1 AIFQSI
7 AKRRSGGGLGAA
19 ARSGAALA
27 ASRSPGRAAA
37 LSGNDDF
44 EPLSGSG
51 LIGNGIAVHDCERG
65 WLCQTAP
72 LALGNQLPR
81 IAGARS
87 VEVDAI
93 RPNAFGFGP
102 RQRAK
107 GSQRLPECGI
117 HAIEEA
123 YRRHAGSQ
131 VNAA

>member
-1 AIFQSI
+1 MTRPAIFQSI
-7 AKRRSGGGLGAA
+7 AKRRAGGGAGAA
-19 ARSGAALA
+19 ARPGAASA
-27 ASRSPGRAAA
+27 ASRGPGRAVAS
-37 LSGNDDF
+37 SGNDDF

-51 LIGNGIAVHDCERG
+51 LIGNGIAVHDWERG

-107 GSQRLPECGI
+107 GS
-117 HAIEEA
+117 
-123 YRRHAGSQ
+123 
-131 VNAA
+131 

>member
-1 AIFQSI
+1 MKRPAIFQSI
-7 AKRRSGGGLGAA
+7 AKRRTGGGAGATE
-19 ARSGAALA
+19 RSEAALA
-27 ASRSPGRAAA
+27 ASRGRVRATA

-87 VEVDAI
+87 VEVDTI
-93 RPNAFGFGP
+93 RPNA
-102 RQRAK
+102 
-107 GSQRLPECGI
+107 
-117 HAIEEA
+117 
-123 YRRHAGSQ
+123 
-131 VNAA
+131 